1 MELLPKLKKA
11 MACAASLVVSG
22 CYIPIPEPQ
31 VSSEINP
38 PFLQA
43 AEISQ
48 GVIPDETGCVDRVK
62 SEGDGLRTNAA
73 YQKLLVCLTE
83 YHVEPLDCSSEL
95 RTFLTR
101 NSFNCLSVEGL
112 CIASVV
118 EIYSEYQRFS
128 SVNTVLVQL
137 SETNCISSIDAVSNL
152 QVLQ

>member
-1 MELLPKLKKA
+1 
-11 MACAASLVVSG
+11 MACAALLVMSG

-48 GVIPDETGCVDRVK
+48 GVIPDETGCVDRIR
-62 SEGDGLRTNAA
+62 SEGDGLLRANAG
-73 YQKLLVCLTE
+73 YWKLLVCLTE
-83 YHVEPLDCSSEL
+83 YHVEPLDCNSEL
-95 RTFLTR
+95 TTFLSR
-101 NSFNCLSVEGL
+101 NNFNCRTVEGL

-118 EIYSEYQRFS
+118 EIYPEYQRFS

-137 SETNCISSIDAVSNL
+137 TETNCVTSIDAVSNL
-152 QVLQ
+152 LMLQ